1 MRCRPNGV
9 ARGEVLPGE
18 PVMHAFLY
26 FIDRLTM
33 WTGKAFSW
41 CVVILTLGVSYD
53 IFVRKIFGAPTPWA
67 YDFSYIMYGA
77 LFMMA
82 GAYTLSR
89 DGHVR
94 CDVIYR
100 LFSPRVQAAL
110 DLTLFVIFFFPGVL
124 ALIYTG
130 VHFARLS
137 WRFMEVS
144 TFSPANIPIYP
155 SKTLIPIAG
164 ALLLLQGISEVVRCI
179 RCIRSGQWPE
189 RIRDVEETESV
200 ILHEQE
206 DMARLGEKE

>member
-1 MRCRPNGV
+1 
-9 ARGEVLPGE
+9 
-18 PVMHAFLY
+18 MHAFLY
-26 FIDRLTM
+26 FVDRLTM

-41 CVVILTLGVSYD
+41 CVVVLTLGVSYD
-53 IFVRKIFGAPTPWA
+53 IFVRKVFGAPTVWA
-67 YDFSYIMYGA
+67 YDFGYIMYGA

-100 LFSPRVQAAL
+100 LFPPRVQAAL

-124 ALIYTG
+124 ALVYIG

-137 WRFMEVS
+137 WSYNEVS

-164 ALLLLQGISEVVRCI
+164 VLLVLQGISEVVRCI
-179 RCIRSGQWPE
+179 RCIRTGQWPE

-200 ILHEQE
+200 ILHERE
-206 DMARLGEKE
+206 DMARAGGKE

>member
-1 MRCRPNGV
+1 M
-9 ARGEVLPGE
+9 ATFLPVE

-53 IFVRKIFGAPTPWA
+53 IFVRKVFNAPTAWS

-100 LFSPRVQAAL
+100 LFSPRVQAAI
-110 DLTLFVIFFFPGVL
+110 DLTLFVIFFFPGVA
-124 ALIYTG
+124 ALIYIG
-130 VHFARLS
+130 IHFAGLS

-144 TFSPANIPIYP
+144 SYSPANIPIYP

-164 ALLLLQGISEVVRCI
+164 TLLFLQGISEVVRCI

-200 ILHEQE
+200 ILHERE

>member
-1 MRCRPNGV
+1 
-9 ARGEVLPGE
+9 
-18 PVMHAFLY
+18 MHAFLF

-41 CVVILTLGVSYD
+41 CIVILTLGVSYEV
-53 IFVRKIFGAPTPWA
+53 FVRKLLGAPTGWA

-100 LFSPRVQAAL
+100 LFPPRVQAAL
-110 DLTLFVIFFFPGVL
+110 DLTLFVIFFFPGVS
-124 ALIYTG
+124 ALVYVGI
-130 VHFARLS
+130 HFAKLS
-137 WRFMEVS
+137 WSFMEVS
-144 TFSPANIPIYP
+144 SYSPASIPIYP

-164 ALLLLQGISEVVRCI
+164 VLLVLQGISEVVRCI
-179 RCIRSGQWPE
+179 RCLRSGQWPP

-200 ILHEQE
+200 ILHERE
-206 DMARLGEKE
+206 DMARLGEKG

>member
-1 MRCRPNGV
+1 
-9 ARGEVLPGE
+9 
-18 PVMHAFLY
+18 MHAFLY
-26 FIDRLTM
+26 FVDRLTM

-53 IFVRKIFGAPTPWA
+53 IFVRKVFGAPTAWS

-100 LFSPRVQAAL
+100 LFPPRVQAAL
-110 DLTLFVIFFFPGVL
+110 DLALFIVFFFPGVT
-124 ALIYTG
+124 ALIYIG
-130 VHFARLS
+130 IHFASLS

-164 ALLLLQGISEVVRCI
+164 TLLFLQGISEVVRCI
-179 RCIRSGQWPE
+179 RCIRTGQWPD
-189 RIRDVEETESV
+189 RIPDVEETESV
-200 ILHEQE
+200 ILHERE
-206 DMARLGEKE
+206 DMARAGDKE

>member
-1 MRCRPNGV
+1 
-9 ARGEVLPGE
+9 
-18 PVMHAFLY
+18 MHTFLH
-26 FIDRLTM
+26 FVDRLTM

-41 CVVILTLGVSYD
+41 CIVILTLGVSYEV
-53 IFVRKIFGAPTPWA
+53 FASKLFRAPTGWA

-100 LFSPRVQAAL
+100 LFRARVQAAL

-130 VHFARLS
+130 VHFARQS
-137 WRFMEVS
+137 WSYKEVS
-144 TFSPANIPIYP
+144 SYSPADIPIYP
-155 SKTLIPIAG
+155 SKILIPIAG
-164 ALLLLQGISEVVRCI
+164 TLLLLQGISEVVRCV
-179 RCIRSGQWPE
+179 RCLRSGEWPA
-189 RIRDVEETESV
+189 RLRDVEETESV
-200 ILHEQE
+200 ILHERE
-206 DMARLGEKE
+206 DMARTGQKE